1 MSKKIDSSLLQED
14 LYEILGVSIDDD
26 EKQIKKSFRKKA
38 LDCHPDKNPD
48 NPDAADQFDRLK
60 KILEILLDPG
70 ARRAYDKVLKA
81 RKEAAIRSRETDAK
95 TRKLKSELA
104 EREKAAQ
111 QKQETGSHLSE
122 EEKLRREIK
131 RLEEE
136 GEQLI
141 AEELEKLNKEA
152 KSSLNKDKNI
162 SHSHPSAEN
171 RVKVKWKE
179 SEEHTGYTQEELEKL
194 FYKWG
199 EISAVVLKKKGSK
212 GTALIEFK
220 TENGA
225 NLASQ
230 FEKGLIGKPIEVTRV
245 VERKRDDKKEETGR
259 SSRDFETVAQM
270 NQRREIERRKL
281 IEEMLR
287 RENS

>member
-14 LYEILGVSIDDD
+14 LYEILGLSIDDD

-95 TRKLKSELA
+95 TRKLKCELA

-111 QKQETGSHLSE
+111 RKQETGSHLSE

-162 SHSHPSAEN
+162 SHSHQSAEN

-179 SEEHTGYTQEELEKL
+179 SEEHSGYTQEELEKL
-194 FYKWG
+194 FYK
-199 EISAVVLKKKGSK
+199 
-212 GTALIEFK
+212 
-220 TENGA
+220 

-230 FEKGLIGKPIEVTRV
+230 FEKGLIGKPIEVTKV
-245 VERKRDDKKEETGR
+245 VERRRDDKKEDTGR

-270 NQRREIERRKL
+270 NQRREIERQKL

-287 RENS
+287 SENS